1 MRKMSSAARFFSF
14 MLIGALIAFV
24 ISLISRGR
32 AAPQVVLSDG
42 SFVSSVFLLSAYLLS
57 YVASRGGFDSFSYS
71 FRAIGSAFIGAPVS
85 DYHSYKSQKRRKD
98 PSRELLF
105 SGLLYLFL
113 SLALSIV
120 SLYAL

>member
-1 MRKMSSAARFFSF
+1 MRKTSAAARFFSF
-14 MLIGALIAFV
+14 MLIGAMIALAV
-24 ISLISRGR
+24 GIIGRERG
-32 AAPQVVLSDG
+32 APQVVLSDG
-42 SFVSSVFLLSAYLLS
+42 LFVSSVFLLSAYLLS

-71 FRAIGSAFIGAPVS
+71 FRAIGSAFMGAPVS
-85 DYHSYKSQKRRKD
+85 DYHSYKSQKRRKN

>member
-1 MRKMSSAARFFSF
+1 MRKMSAAARFFSF

-24 ISLISRGR
+24 ISLISQGGV
-32 AAPQVVLSDG
+32 AAQVALSDG

-57 YVASRGGFDSFSYS
+57 YVSSRGGFDSFSYS

-85 DYHSYKSQKRRKD
+85 DYHGYKSQKRRKN

>member
-1 MRKMSSAARFFSF
+1 

-32 AAPQVVLSDG
+32 VAAQVALSDG

-85 DYHSYKSQKRRKD
+85 DYHSYKSQKRRKN